1 MWLETLIK
9 ILIGSSLFAIVWD
22 KINYFIY
29 YFIFS
34 FKYVFA
40 VFDFV
45 FKILWTSSI
54 FLYMFHMFVFAYL
67 TYFVIWII
75 KKFIY

>member
-67 TYFVIWII
+67 TYFVVWIV